1 MNVIVIG
8 ATGLLGSAVARAN
21 PGCVQI
27 NSKHFDAT
35 DSHSTHEWF
44 LEHRDLVAN
53 STIHICCGRV
63 AGIGGQ
69 RDYAMFTEN
78 MRMAMNT
85 LECAKQF
92 QTTGTTVYYSSSCV
106 YPAHLDV
113 FDETDMLTGDFE
125 VSNEGYAFAKAAGQR
140 MCQYLN
146 KQVGRRQFV
155 TVIPPNLWGDNDNWN
170 LQTCHVLPA
179 LTQKIMFAKREAQ
192 PVVTVWGS
200 PKTRRE
206 FLRSDD
212 VALGTLHFLNCE
224 STVENVNIG
233 YGEDIEIGT
242 VVQGLCDRIGYTGAV
257 EYTADRVG
265 KTRRLLRVDCIRELG
280 WQHSNSHDDMLDYM
294 VEEATRRGL
303 S

>member
-146 KQVGRRQFV
+146 KQ
-155 TVIPPNLWGDNDNWN
+155 
-170 LQTCHVLPA
+170 
-179 LTQKIMFAKREAQ
+179 KIMFAKREAQ